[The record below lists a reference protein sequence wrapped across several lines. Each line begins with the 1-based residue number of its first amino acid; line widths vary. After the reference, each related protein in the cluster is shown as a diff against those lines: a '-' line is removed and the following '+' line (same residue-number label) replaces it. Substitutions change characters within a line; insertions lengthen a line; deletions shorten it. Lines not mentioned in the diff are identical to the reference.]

1 MEYCAI
7 CGKQKDDVHH
17 LVFGTANRKLADED
31 QLVIP
36 LCREHHELMHKQA
49 TISRIIG
56 QLMYERNK
64 CAQGYSID
72 AARQSFRNRYGK
84 SYL

>member
-1 MEYCAI
+1 MEYCSI
-7 CGKQKDDVHH
+7 CGKPKEDIHH
-17 LVFGTANRKLADED
+17 LVFGTANRKLSDED
-31 QLVIP
+31 KLCIP
-36 LCREHHELMHKQA
+36 LCREHHEFMHKNA

-64 CAQGYSID
+64 CAEGYSIE
-72 AARQSFRNRYGK
+72 AARESFRLRYGK

>member
-7 CGKQKDDVHH
+7 CGKPKDDVHH
-17 LVFGTANRKLADED
+17 LVFGTANRKLATED
-31 QLVIP
+31 KLTIP
-36 LCREHHELMHKQA
+36 LCRDHHEFMHKYS

-56 QLMYERNK
+56 QLMYERDK
-64 CAQGYSID
+64 CAEGHSIE
-72 AARQSFRNRYGK
+72 AARQSFRLRYGK